1 MSFENNIKEW
11 VSIDNEIKK
20 LNELLKL
27 KREKKRNIL
36 ENILEYKD
44 RKNLDNTTIKIS
56 DGTIKFNKIKQYQ
69 PITYMFLKDC
79 LVDVIKNEQELEYIF
94 NHIKNKREYKIVED
108 IKRIYL

>member
-11 VSIDNEIKK
+11 VIIDNEIKK
-20 LNELLKL
+20 LNELLNLKL
-27 KREKKRNIL
+27 EKKRNIL
-36 ENILEYKD
+36 KNILEYKD

-56 DGTIKFNKIKQYQ
+56 DGTLKLNKIKQYK
-69 PITYMFLKDC
+69 PITYKFLKDC
-79 LVDVIKNEQELEYIF
+79 LVDLIEDVKELENIF